1 MATAGN
7 HKIIIEKGADFV
19 IDVQVSE
26 NGIVHKNLTGFTVS
40 MVIKYVDPITKVIT
54 IQDTIPGVL
63 VPDNP
68 LLPVLDW
75 TYFNGYLKVI
85 IDKAATALY
94 PTRLPAEYDPFAT
107 SYEYYY
113 SINIIGPNSQDYRV
127 LRGKCAVR
135 EG

>member
-7 HKIIIEKGADFV
+7 HKIIIERGADFV

-26 NGIVHKNLTGFTVS
+26 NGIVHKDLTGFTVS
-40 MVIKYVDPITKVIT
+40 MDIKYADPTTKAVT
-54 IQDTIPGVL
+54 TQDTIPGTL
-63 VPDNP
+63 IPDNP
-68 LLPVLDW
+68 DDPADQH
-75 TYFNGYLKVI
+75 TFKNGYIQVN
-85 IDKAATALY
+85 IDKAKTATY
-94 PTRLPAEYDPFAT
+94 PTRLPTEYDPFAT

-113 SINIIGPNSQDYRV
+113 SINITGPDSQDFRV